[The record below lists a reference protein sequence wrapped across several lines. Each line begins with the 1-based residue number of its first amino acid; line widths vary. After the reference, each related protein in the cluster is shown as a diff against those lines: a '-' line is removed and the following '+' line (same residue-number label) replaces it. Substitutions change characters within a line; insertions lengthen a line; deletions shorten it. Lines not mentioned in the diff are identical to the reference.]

1 MNRGEAKSAVCSMY
15 RCKWRRAQRRAT
27 AVYCAVAG
35 EMETAGASV
44 GEQRSM
50 APRLVG
56 AAAQPN
62 SEQFDSD

>member
-1 MNRGEAKSAVCSMY
+1 MLYVSLQVEES
-15 RCKWRRAQRRAT
+15 AT

-62 SEQFDSD
+62 LEQFDSD

>member
-1 MNRGEAKSAVCSMY
+1 MLYVSLQVES
-15 RCKWRRAQRRAT
+15 AT